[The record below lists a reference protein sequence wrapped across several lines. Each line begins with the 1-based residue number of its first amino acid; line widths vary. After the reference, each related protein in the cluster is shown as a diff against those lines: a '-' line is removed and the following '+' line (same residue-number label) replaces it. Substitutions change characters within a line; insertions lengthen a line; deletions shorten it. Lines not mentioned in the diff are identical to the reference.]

1 MSNLTV
7 IECENEVLRHKLK
20 ELREQTLSLCET
32 IDRYVRQEALRSELL
47 NTNNATRA
55 VAMAK
60 RR

>member
-7 IECENEVLRHKLK
+7 IEAKNEVLRHKLK
-20 ELREQTLSLCET
+20 ELREQTLRLCET